1 MALNHRKDEKIQI
14 YESVTKRDLG
24 STRESSY
31 RQFIYTEDMFE
42 SGGLWAN
49 ARTLTMTEV
58 TNSSLATDR
67 MNVKFTVNRNDK
79 ITTRGKVIYR
89 GEVYDINSID
99 ALDFRSLEMSFTAVK
114 TGDTTQY
121 SGDLFDE

>member
-14 YESVTKRDLG
+14 YESITKREEG
-24 STRESSY
+24 TTRENSY
-31 RQFIYTEDMFE
+31 RKFIYDQDKFE

-67 MNVKFTVNRNDK
+67 MNVKFTVNRNEK
-79 ITTRGKVIYR
+79 ITTQGKVIYR
-89 GEVYDINSID
+89 GDIYDINSID

-114 TGDTTQY
+114 TGDTTKY
-121 SGDLFDE
+121 NGDLFDE